1 MRIYI
6 RREIMRSWWNIRGH
20 VFQWRIGFTFRMRV
34 AQKNKLSRNSENQWA
49 RRCCFFREAASTS
62 AALSRQ
68 PAAESSGGG
77 VTFFVLLKRVD
88 LPLQMTAECFVVRCV
103 ASRRSALSASER
115 ADGKK
120 RARERKKLFFRTHTL
135 SSAAPLVRRGFV
147 LAGRRRAART
157 GWRSRGRIASF
168 PMAIMPTREDN
179 GAVASCREQHSAAK
193 TIASQHPLVLTLLA
207 AAAALPYVRAA
218 RGTYI
223 YIYMYTPAAAF
234 DTYMYATHI
243 HAHTHTVHSSS
254 ASRRA
259 TIAAAEFY
267 ARRRRWVL
275 LMRKRGD
282 RGSFQNLYYMWVRAR
297 HVDMWACSQCY

>member
-1 MRIYI
+1 MGPTLLFSQR
-6 RREIMRSWWNIRGH
+6 
-20 VFQWRIGFTFRMRV
+20 
-34 AQKNKLSRNSENQWA
+34 A
-49 RRCCFFREAASTS
+49 AASTS
-62 AALSRQ
+62 TFSPR
-68 PAAESSGGG
+68 STSG

-103 ASRRSALSASER
+103 ASRARASER
-115 ADGKK
+115 ASERAAGKK
-120 RARERKKLFFRTHTL
+120 RERKKLFFRTH
-135 SSAAPLVRRGFV
+135 SMV
-147 LAGRRRAART
+147 LCCWCEGDSCWQAGRRRAART

-207 AAAALPYVRAA
+207 AALPYVRAA

-223 YIYMYTPAAAF
+223 HARAAF
-234 DTYMYATHI
+234 DTYMYDAYTYI
-243 HAHTHTVHSSS
+243 YIYICTVHSSS

-267 ARRRRWVL
+267 ARRPPPPTMGAFNAKAW
-275 LMRKRGD
+275 
-282 RGSFQNLYYMWVRAR
+282 WP
-297 HVDMWACSQCY
+297 W